1 MWNQSRCPSSYEWIN
16 KMWHI
21 YRKEYYAY
29 IKKNEIV
36 SLTGKWMEIE
46 IITLSEIIQP
56 EKDNHH
62 MLSFICGE
70 V

>member
-1 MWNQSRCPSSYEWIN
+1 
-16 KMWHI
+16 MWHI

-70 V
+70 I